1 MDLAEKISSGLKN
14 FFQKNKNEK
23 IKIILILGFLGIFLI
38 LISEIPYSRESG
50 SEIEKESVFY
60 ETDEK
65 ESDLEQKIEKA
76 ISKIKGAGKTIITIT
91 LDSSEEYYY
100 AKNASED
107 NDGNNKAKE
116 YEYVI
121 IEGDKR
127 EEPLIIKKSEAKI
140 RGVLIVCEGGKNP
153 LVCEK
158 ITEAVCALLDIP
170 SNKVSVAEMA

>member
-65 ESDLEQKIEKA
+65 E
-76 ISKIKGAGKTIITIT
+76 
-91 LDSSEEYYY
+91 
-100 AKNASED
+100 
-107 NDGNNKAKE
+107 
-116 YEYVI
+116 
-121 IEGDKR
+121 R
-127 EEPLIIKKSEAKI
+127 W
-140 RGVLIVCEGGKNP
+140 R
-153 LVCEK
+153 
-158 ITEAVCALLDIP
+158 
-170 SNKVSVAEMA
+170 NKVKKFIKENYKEIIFLVLF